1 MGRTR
6 VGIIPC
12 HGRRPQVFLHPW
24 LGRLAQLVR
33 ASRLH
38 REGRGFESL
47 GVHHFYFL
55 TFFMRHTISVLVEN
69 TFGVLARVTGMISGR
84 GFNIDSLNV
93 APTHDASLSRITIVL
108 KGDEAALSLCTKQ
121 LRKLVNVV
129 DVSDFGEGQAVAR
142 ELVLVKVRA
151 DSRTRAE
158 LLQIADVF
166 RAKIVNLSS
175 ESLIIEVTGD
185 EAKINAFL
193 GLLEPF
199 GIIELARTGQLAL
212 KR

>member
-1 MGRTR
+1 
-6 VGIIPC
+6 
-12 HGRRPQVFLHPW
+12 
-24 LGRLAQLVR
+24 
-33 ASRLH
+33 
-38 REGRGFESL
+38 
-47 GVHHFYFL
+47 
-55 TFFMRHTISVLVEN
+55 MRHTISVLVEN
-69 TFGVLARVTGMISGR
+69 KFGVLARVAGMFSGR
-84 GFNIDSLNV
+84 GFNIESLNV

-166 RAKIVNLSS
+166 RAKIVNLSAD
-175 ESLIIEVTGD
+175 SLIIEVTGD